1 MFQTLED
8 LPDNL
13 LLRQCKGG
21 SEAAFN
27 VLFRRY
33 FDDLLQ
39 FAARQLKDHELAEEL
54 VMDLM
59 LKLWQQNPDTADIQD
74 LGPYLFRSVKN
85 SIISQ
90 WRKKTLAFFPVED
103 LAESSEPPGRSAD
116 YHMLDA
122 EAAAIYQD
130 KLAGLSPQ
138 RRLVYT
144 LSREQEMTHAEIAS
158 ETNLSVHTVKNHLKA
173 ALKYFRENLKRYAE
187 ASFILLFFILF

>member
-1 MFQTLED
+1 MSRTLED

-13 LLRQCKGG
+13 LLRQCKEG

-39 FAARQLKDHELAEEL
+39 FAAWQLKDHELAEEL

-59 LKLWQQNPDTADIQD
+59 LKLWQQDPDTAEIQH
-74 LGPYLFRSVKN
+74 LGQYLFRSVKN

-90 WRKKTLAFFPVED
+90 WRKKALSFIPIED
-103 LAESSEPPGRSAD
+103 LAESGEPLTRSAD
-116 YHMLDA
+116 YQLMDS
-122 EAAAIYQD
+122 EAATIYQG
-130 KLAGLSPQ
+130 KLAELSPQ

-144 LSREQEMTHAEIAS
+144 MSREQEMTHAEIAL
-158 ETNLSVHTVKNHLKA
+158 ETNLSIHTVKNHVKA
-173 ALKYFRENLKRYAE
+173 SLHYFRENLKPYTE
-187 ASFILLFFILF
+187 ITFILLSFLF